1 MATVLT
7 RGRDGRLALLAFTSA
22 EAMRR
27 WNVSARPVPV
37 TVAAAAAAAA
47 QDGAA
52 AMVVDVA
59 GPVMFVVEE
68 QDLRELGS
76 GSALVEVSGRHA
88 WVRPDR

>member
-1 MATVLT
+1 
-7 RGRDGRLALLAFTSA
+7 
-22 EAMRR
+22 
-27 WNVSARPVPV
+27 
-37 TVAAAAAAAA
+37 
-47 QDGAA
+47 
-52 AMVVDVA
+52 VDVA